1 MNEIMEES
9 NYTKLLTPKKQKIV
23 TAVFILGIVLAGG
36 IMFAITSIMNNDYNK
51 AKSYYLKNNTSS
63 MKQLYTNMND
73 VDSDKM
79 FDYLE
84 DNAQSVS
91 GDYIAEKIPYE
102 DASSDMNK
110 IKSFYKVN
118 GVSENFKKLNS
129 NIIELYQSRKS
140 YELAVNAEQND
151 LYEVAYENYKKV
163 IKTDSNYTAATDKMI
178 ILCPVIANQLY
189 ILAKEEYELANYPKA
204 FDDIC
209 RALGFEQ
216 HNEDMIKFK
225 DECVAKKVTQTAEVM
240 IAQVTAQMTAQL
252 TAQMTA
258 EEAAQRIAEITAQ
271 ITAQIKE
278 GNTRIT
284 VSVSPTVW
292 LTIQV
297 Q

>member
-1 MNEIMEES
+1 MHGIVKETD
-9 NYTKLLTPKKQKIV
+9 YTKLLTPKKQKIV
-23 TAVFILGIVLAGG
+23 IAVSIVGIILAGC
-36 IMFAITSIMNNDYNK
+36 IMFVITSIMNNDYNK
-51 AKSYYLKNNTSS
+51 AKSYYSKNDTSR
-63 MKQLYTNMND
+63 MTQLYTTMKD
-73 VDSDKM
+73 VDSNKM

-84 DNAQSVS
+84 NNAQSVS
-91 GDYIAEKIPYE
+91 GDYIAEKISYE
-102 DASSDMNK
+102 DASSEMNK

-118 GVSENFKKLNS
+118 GVSENFKKSNS

-163 IKTDSNYTAATDKMI
+163 IKTDYNYTAATDKMI

-189 ILAKEEYELANYPKA
+189 VLAKEEYELANYPKA
-204 FDDIC
+204 LDDIC

-216 HNEDMIKFK
+216 QNEDMIKFK
-225 DECVAKKVTQTAEVM
+225 DECVAKKAVQIAEVM
-240 IAQVTAQMTAQL
+240 IAQWSAQVA
-252 TAQMTA
+252 AKMTA

>member
-1 MNEIMEES
+1 VEES

-23 TAVFILGIVLAGG
+23 TAVFIVGIVLAGC
-36 IMFAITSIMNNDYNK
+36 IMFTITSIMNNDYNR
-51 AKSYYLKNNTSS
+51 AKSYYSKNDTSS
-63 MKQLYTNMND
+63 MTQLYTNMND
-73 VDSDKM
+73 VDSNKL

-91 GDYIAEKIPYE
+91 GDYIAEKISYE
-102 DASSDMNK
+102 DASSEMNK

-118 GVSENFKKLNS
+118 GVSENYKKLNS

-140 YELAVNAEQND
+140 YELAVNAEQNK
-151 LYEVAYENYKKV
+151 LYEVAYQNYKKV
-163 IKTDSNYTAATDKMI
+163 IKTDSNYTAANDKMI
-178 ILCPVIANQLY
+178 TLCPVIANQLY
-189 ILAKEEYELANYPKA
+189 VLAKEEYELPNYPKA
-204 FDDIC
+204 LDDIC

-225 DECVAKKVTQTAEVM
+225 DECVAKKATQIAEVM
-240 IAQVTAQMTAQL
+240 IAQWSAQVA
-252 TAQMTA
+252 AKMTA

-278 GNTRIT
+278 GNTQIT

-292 LTIQV
+292 LTIQE

>member
-1 MNEIMEES
+1 MEES

-23 TAVFILGIVLAGG
+23 TAVFIVGIVLAGC
-36 IMFAITSIMNNDYNK
+36 IMFTITSIMNNDYNK
-51 AKSYYLKNNTSS
+51 AKSYYLKNDTSS
-63 MKQLYTNMND
+63 MTQLYKTMND
-73 VDSDKM
+73 VDSNKI

-84 DNAQSVS
+84 NNAQSVS